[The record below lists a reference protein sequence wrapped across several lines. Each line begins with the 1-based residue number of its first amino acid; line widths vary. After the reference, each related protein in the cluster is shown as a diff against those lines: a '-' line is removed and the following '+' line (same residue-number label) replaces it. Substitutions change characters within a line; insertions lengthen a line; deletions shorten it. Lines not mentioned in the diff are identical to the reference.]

1 MPLEHEHKGL
11 ERFGRHVIEFARK
24 LHLCNVVLL
33 ALVNVH
39 GHVNFGLVRIHG
51 NLRGINAEVHVARV
65 LVVGLEALQVSG
77 ELLARVPIVVSV
89 EGQQPR
95 QLEFEQLEELGIRI
109 DAVAHD
115 VHVTNLRHVTLFDLD
130 ADGDAVPR
138 QFGDR

>member
-1 MPLEHEHKGL
+1 MDSRRSRSP
-11 ERFGRHVIEFARK
+11 RASRA
-24 LHLCNVVLL
+24 
-33 ALVNVH
+33 
-39 GHVNFGLVRIHG
+39 
-51 NLRGINAEVHVARV
+51 
-65 LVVGLEALQVSG
+65 ST
-77 ELLARVPIVVSV
+77 IVVSV
-89 EGQQPR
+89 EGQPR